1 MGAILSYSLSSGLV
15 LLFLYLTY
23 RWLLASERQ
32 PRTNRL
38 LLLSFYPAALLA
50 PLVYDRLPSL
60 FWHGQAAG
68 DIIAGVPEA
77 YMAEA
82 GTGQPVFVTLLVWVY
97 MAGAAAVFLHFVYSY
112 VRLCRIVAGGKR
124 TEAGEFTLVTV
135 ADKDIPPF
143 SWNRYIV
150 MSEKD
155 YASDGTA
162 ILLHE
167 RRHILGHHCLD
178 LLLAQGMTVF
188 QWFNPA
194 AWLMTEE
201 LRTVHEYQADDAVI
215 RSGVDVRDY
224 QMLLIKKAV
233 GARLPSLAN
242 SLNQSKLKKRI
253 TMMYK
258 SRPASARRLKGL
270 ALLPAL
276 ALGLL
281 AVNSPVV
288 ASVLSETTAADL
300 FSSAEN
306 KVNEKNPDI
315 AMAAPVTD
323 NKNGNAVT
331 ATPEVLPQF
340 PGGEKKMMLYLM
352 ENVRYPAEAQKNQE
366 QGKVIVVFVVSETG
380 EIREVSVK
388 KGVSPSLD
396 KEAVRVVKSMP
407 AWTPGKNGGKN
418 VACYYALPVHFKLK

>member
-32 PRTNRL
+32 PCTNRF
-38 LLLSFYPAALLA
+38 LLLSFYPVALLA
-50 PLVYDRLPSL
+50 PLAYDRLPSMFL
-60 FWHGQAAG
+60 RGLAEVDVRLG
-68 DIIAGVPEA
+68 SPEA
-77 YMAEA
+77 YMADT
-82 GTGQPVFVTLLVWVY
+82 GTGTPALVAAFVWIY
-97 MAGAAAVFLHFVYSY
+97 IAGAAAVFLYFAYSY
-112 VRLCRIVAGGKR
+112 IRLRGIVGRGR
-124 TEAGEFTLVTV
+124 HTDVGEFTLVTV
-135 ADKDIPPF
+135 ADRDIPPF

-150 MSEKD
+150 MSEQD
-155 YASDGTA
+155 YATDGTA

-167 RRHILGHHCLD
+167 KRHIRGHHCLD

-194 AWLMTEE
+194 AWLMTDE

-300 FSSAEN
+300 FSSAES

-315 AMAAPVTD
+315 AMPSSVSV
-323 NKNGNAVT
+323 NKNGDAVET
-331 ATPEVLPQF
+331 AVEVIPEF
-340 PGGEKKMMLYLM
+340 PGGIKKMMQFLM
-352 ENVRYPAEAQKNQE
+352 ENVQYPAEAQKNNE
-366 QGKVIVVFVVSETG
+366 EGIVVVNFVVSKTG
-380 EIREVSVK
+380 KIGNVQIM

-407 AWTPGKNGGKN
+407 VWTPGKKDGKN
-418 VACYYALPVHFKLK
+418 VACYFSLPVSFKLK